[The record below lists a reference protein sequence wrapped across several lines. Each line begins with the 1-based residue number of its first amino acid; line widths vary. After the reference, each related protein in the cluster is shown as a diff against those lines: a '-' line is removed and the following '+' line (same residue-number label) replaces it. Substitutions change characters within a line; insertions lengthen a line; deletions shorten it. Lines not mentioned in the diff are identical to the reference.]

1 MAGWDPSLLRDIEHE
16 VKRGYCTAALR
27 YEFYFRV
34 VKTIFY
40 EQAQRVS
47 KILFL
52 TRENKI
58 HIFKSPCNFLFLYI
72 DKSIA
77 RHFSLTVRTNDRER
91 AGNDVIN
98 ILTSEDMENT
108 PLGSRM

>member
-1 MAGWDPSLLRDIEHE
+1 MTR
-16 VKRGYCTAALR
+16 R

-40 EQAQRVS
+40 ERAQRVS

-58 HIFKSPCNFLFLYI
+58 HIFKPPCNVLFIIETNL
-72 DKSIA
+72 
-77 RHFSLTVRTNDRER
+77 SLATFHRLFAPNSRER

-98 ILTSEDMENT
+98 ILTSEDMENM